1 MTQPFDV
8 LGLNKNLMGL
18 NKISWDSTFS
28 KMVSPR
34 TQHLRFLVRTLNNRL
49 NPPKCIPSPDG
60 CIKVH
65 HKSLGP

>member
-34 TQHLRFLVRTLNNRL
+34 TQHLRFLLRTLTLLVRFL
-49 NPPKCIPSPDG
+49 F
-60 CIKVH
+60 
-65 HKSLGP
+65 LLAYFF